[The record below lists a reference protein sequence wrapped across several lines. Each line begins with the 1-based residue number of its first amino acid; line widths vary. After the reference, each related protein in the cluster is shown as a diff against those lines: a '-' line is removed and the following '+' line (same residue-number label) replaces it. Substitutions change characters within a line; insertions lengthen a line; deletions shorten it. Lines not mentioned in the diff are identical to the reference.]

1 MAALPK
7 FDVLAFGSHPDDVEL
22 GCGGTLASLVASDY
36 RVGIVDLTR
45 GELGSRGTPDQREEE
60 ATHAARILGVER
72 RVNLGI
78 PDGNIKNSKK
88 NRLKV
93 IAELRATRPDIL
105 LIPAPDCRHP
115 DHPAGALLIAEAAFQ
130 AGLVMVETFDA
141 TGAPQEPWRP
151 PHILHY
157 MQSIPF
163 EPTLIV
169 DVSDFWET
177 RNEAVRAFSS
187 QFFTGEESTTGKDNE
202 PETFISNPAFMDWN
216 DARARTFG
224 YRIGATFGEPFLYRH
239 GPIGTD
245 DLVGMLKKD
254 KPFR

>member
-1 MAALPK
+1 MSTLPK

-22 GCGGTLASLVASDY
+22 GCGGTVASLVDAGY
-36 RVGIVDLTR
+36 HVGIVDLTR
-45 GELGSRGTPDQREEE
+45 GELGSRGTPDMREQE
-60 ATHAARILGVER
+60 ASEAASILGIDR

-78 PDGNIKNSKK
+78 ADGNIKNSRK

-105 LIPAPDCRHP
+105 LIPAPECRHP
-115 DHPAGALLIAEAAFQ
+115 DHPDGARLVADAAFQ
-130 AGLVMVETFDA
+130 SGLSMIETLDP
-141 TGAPQEPWRP
+141 TGTALEPWRP
-151 PHILHY
+151 AHILHY

-163 EPTLIV
+163 EPSLVV
-169 DVSDFWET
+169 DVSGFWEK
-177 RNEAVRAFSS
+177 RNEAVRAFGS
-187 QFFTGEESTTGKDNE
+187 QFHTGSAEGTATDE
-202 PETFISNPAFMDWN
+202 PETFVSNPAFMEWY
-216 DARARTFG
+216 DARARTYG

-245 DLVGMLKKD
+245 DLAGMLKKE

>member
-1 MAALPK
+1 MASLPK
-7 FDVLAFGSHPDDVEL
+7 FDVLAFGAHADDVEL
-22 GCGGTLASLVASDY
+22 GCGGTVASLVASDY

-45 GELGSRGTPDQREEE
+45 GELGSRGTPDQREQE
-60 ATHAARILGVER
+60 AADAARILGVER
-72 RVNLGI
+72 RINLGI
-78 PDGNIKNSKK
+78 ADGNIKNSKK

-93 IAELRATRPDIL
+93 ISELRSTRPDIL

-115 DHPAGALLIAEAAFQ
+115 DHPAGARLVIEAVFQ
-130 AGLVMVETFDA
+130 AGLIMVETFD
-141 TGAPQEPWRP
+141 GSGEKQEPWRP
-151 PHILHY
+151 PHVLHY

-163 EPTLIV
+163 EPTLVV
-169 DVSDFWET
+169 DVSDFWEA

-187 QFFTGEESTTGKDNE
+187 QFHTGIDSDSEKDDE

-224 YRIGATFGEPFLYRH
+224 YRIGATFGEAFLYRH

-245 DLVGMLKKD
+245 DLVNMLKKE